1 MLAKKNIVVIPE
13 PTLRRLPHYLHL
25 LLNLKEQGVKNVSST
40 YIANELGLDSTQVRK
55 DVQYTN
61 IIGKPKTG
69 FDVNTLINAI
79 QTCLNWN
86 RYENAFLIG
95 AGSLGTAML
104 GYKQFKDYGLNFVA
118 AFDNDPEKIG
128 QKIHGIEVLSIDRL
142 PVLAQLMKIHL
153 AVLTV
158 PAKAAQECVDIMIKG
173 GIVAIWNFAP
183 TQIKVPKNVIVEN
196 AQFSQS
202 LAVLTRKL
210 SVYKQTLL

>member
-1 MLAKKNIVVIPE
+1 MKC
-13 PTLRRLPHYLHL
+13 
-25 LLNLKEQGVKNVSST
+25 VSST
-40 YIANELGLDSTQVRK
+40 FIANELRLDSTQVRK

-69 FDVNTLINAI
+69 FDVNSLINAI

-86 RYENAFLIG
+86 RYENAFLVG
-95 AGSLGTAML
+95 AGSLGTGML

-118 AFDNDPEKIG
+118 AFDNDPEKVG

-158 PAKAAQECVDIMIKG
+158 PAKAAQECVDIMLKG